1 MSTNPSIIFYQGRR
15 CTKVPRQPRATDPP
29 STSKDPTRPSTDH
42 NAPEETAASDPAS
55 STASTTVA
63 PKPTSSDSDSDSIS
77 DSSSTQA
84 QDHISGEPSE
94 THSTD
99 PDDLYGTT
107 HTDTSISHT
116 TFTTSTTTS
125 SYTSTSLSEPIQ
137 STSDDDSSGPP
148 YATIF
153 GALFGVLGFIALI
166 IILFFFFR
174 RRSRRNSAGSEPG
187 GWSVQKLLPSGRGTP
202 DSTATLQQDYRPP
215 MSYLADASPTS
226 SMLYETGTAPPSYFD
241 KPAQTS
247 QTRNYQVADH
257 TQNPFSDSAE
267 VTHLPQSSIVPFKM
281 RSSALDPDSNH
292 NSDPTR
298 PAESYAP
305 YRDRDSDRDSMQ
317 SGTSLGSTLVLPG
330 RSSAGSNYQR
340 MLFPKPPETGS
351 SFQRGTVRGYGS
363 GNGHGDPNAHMDMSM
378 YGLGLDADRDR
389 DRERPAIPA
398 SRRSSGTI
406 PIALI

>member
-29 STSKDPTRPSTDH
+29 STTKDPTRPSTDH
-42 NAPEETAASDPAS
+42 DAPEETAAPDPAS
-55 STASTTVA
+55 STESTTAA
-63 PKPTSSDSDSDSIS
+63 PKPTSSDSDSDS
-77 DSSSTQA
+77 STQA
-84 QDHISGEPSE
+84 QDHTSSEPTE

-107 HTDTSISHT
+107 PTDTSLSHT

-125 SYTSTSLSEPIQ
+125 SDTSTSLSEPIQ
-137 STSDDDSSGPP
+137 TTSDDDSSGPP

-153 GALFGVLGFIALI
+153 GVLFGVLGFIALI

-174 RRSRRNSAGSEPG
+174 RRSRRNSTGSEPG

-226 SMLYETGTAPPSYFD
+226 SKLYETGAPPPSYFD
-241 KPAQTS
+241 KPAHTT
-247 QTRNYQVADH
+247 QTRNYQVADQH
-257 TQNPFSDSAE
+257 QNPFSDSAE
-267 VTHLPQSSIVPFKM
+267 VTHLPQSSIVPFMM
-281 RSSALDPDSNH
+281 RSSAMDPDSNP

-305 YRDRDSDRDSMQ
+305 YRDRDPDRDSMQ

-330 RSSAGSNYQR
+330 RSSAGSNYQG

-351 SFQRGTVRGYGS
+351 SFQRGTVRGYES
-363 GNGHGDPNAHMDMSM
+363 GNRHGDTNGHMGMSM
-378 YGLGLDADRDR
+378 YDLGVDADR
-389 DRERPAIPA
+389 DRERPQISA